1 MQDQDTV
8 FVPVL
13 PSFDGFFT
21 NLSKTSKKAGA
32 DAGKDLSDALAAG
45 VAKSGKAVESAA
57 TQMEKA
63 QNRAA
68 TAAENTRQKNM
79 ALERVMN
86 NQNSTALDLAKA
98 TDAVNRALRDQE
110 ASDKAAERAVKNHA
124 KATEEHQRAQD
135 QANDS
140 VREGVAGMDAYSE
153 GLGDLGGSLKNI
165 IGMTAGIGTLGAA
178 LSSALDVSSSVGNM
192 NRQLGLTG
200 EAAALAGDQVRET
213 LRTGLAA
220 SADEAADAI
229 GSLNSQWKYLG
240 SEGEQTAAELA
251 DNFLGFTRTFGV
263 DMAEATQ
270 TAGQLLTS
278 GLASDVETAADMMTT
293 AMQRVPAQMRDEL
306 PEIINEYGVNF
317 QNLGFSG
324 EEAFSLL
331 ISASEKG
338 KWALD
343 KTGDAL
349 KEFTIRGSDMSKT
362 SVDAYDALGLS
373 AQEMATAITAGGD
386 QAQGA
391 LKTVATELLGMDDPV
406 ERSNTAIALF
416 GTQLEDLGIEQIPE
430 FLQSLTGA
438 EDNMVGFAGS
448 SQAVADDIKNSLQG
462 RLDSLKGTATA
473 LASDGFMK
481 AWDAGEQLASWAR
494 DSKGWLMPVA
504 IGVGSIAAGMAAW
517 NATMAA
523 GGIISAIKN
532 LTLVTKAQAAA
543 QFLLNGAMW
552 ASPVTWIVA
561 GIVALVAGLTYFFT
575 QTETGRAAWEKFTTA
590 LGDGW
595 DWFTEKLGAGW
606 DWIQEKVFTPLGN
619 VLSNIGEWWSNTWDG
634 IQDSWDTFTSSI
646 QAGYEN
652 YIKPA
657 WDGLVTAAQWVA
669 LIVGTIL
676 ITPMMLAWN
685 LLSGAIKA
693 GYENII
699 KPAWDALASA
709 AQWLWNSVL
718 LPVFGWIG
726 DKWNQLTL
734 LLQAGWLYI
743 QTNVLSPLQAG
754 MQYLWYSVISPVID
768 WIQNKWN
775 QMTLLL
781 QAGWYFI
788 QNSVLTPLQNG
799 LQYLW
804 NNVVSPVL
812 TWIGD
817 KWDKMG
823 QGLHSVW
830 QWVDS
835 NVFTPLKNGLT
846 SVKDWFNKT
855 VDDIGR
861 GWSLI
866 KDKVKEPIQWVVT
879 VVFNQGIRPAWNAV
893 ARLVG
898 MDDKQLE
905 EIHFA
910 NGGTLSDGVL
920 PGYSPGVDDYRF
932 VDPQRGMAINL
943 GGGESIMR
951 PEWTRAVGGASAVR
965 AMNDAA
971 KSGGVSGVQRMLGEG
986 ASFADG
992 GTIDA
997 NIERTLSALQPE
1009 HGKPYQY
1016 GGVGNPSWDCSGL
1029 WSGIVQSLN
1038 GGNLFGGRIFNTES
1052 DFSQFGFVPGLSG
1065 RVTIGVHN
1073 GGGGANSH
1081 MAGTIDG
1088 INIESGSSNGVQIGG
1103 AAIGSDAASLP
1114 TRYTLEKFMGEFVSG
1129 GNGGGGGNPL
1139 LSIGKRAW
1147 DAVMNLLP
1155 ATPSFP
1161 GPIGEF
1167 PGAAKDLMVNTVW
1180 DFFKSKLP
1188 FGGGGYDG
1196 PVGAGVDQW
1205 RPLVESILVAKGFD
1219 KSAAPGVLRRMD
1231 QESSGNPTA
1240 INNWDSNAA
1249 AGTPSKG
1256 LMQVID
1262 PTFAAYKDPGYNDIW
1277 DPESNIRASMN
1288 YAIARY
1294 GSLSAAYD
1302 RAGGYDSGGWVF
1314 PGKTLVNNESG
1325 VPEAVLTGMQWSKVY
1340 SLIDTILPG
1349 LSKDIDGLIG
1359 EMRVAYAGS
1368 DAGYGHLATV
1378 LGNKQLAEAVVN
1390 AAAALGRAERGF
1402 NAWAAENE
1410 DHGRIGNAQ
1419 EWAQHYGAMAGQ
1431 ELASDALGL
1440 LGLEGL
1446 ADITLSDSLV
1456 DLINAAGGT
1465 ASADMFQ
1472 PREILD
1478 ADNRVAKTVQESV
1491 SDAVTSTVDSSTAS
1505 ASTAGTTSIS
1515 GGKSSVVVQVPAGK
1529 TAMSMD
1535 EVKSLASSISEQVGD
1550 LEIRLET
1557 VEDAQ
1562 NAGIDAGITM
1572 MV

>member
-13 PSFDGFFT
+13 PSFDGFFN

-32 DAGKDLSDALAAG
+32 DAGKELSDALAAG

-57 TQMEKA
+57 SQMEKA

-79 ALERVMN
+79 ALERVME
-86 NQNSTALDLAKA
+86 NQNATALDLAKA
-98 TDAVNRALRDQE
+98 TDAVNKALRDQE

-140 VREGVAGMDAYSE
+140 IREGTSNVDAYSS

-165 IGMTAGIGTLGAA
+165 IGMTAGIGTVGAA
-178 LSSALDVSSSVGNM
+178 ISSALDVSSAVGNM

-200 EAAALAGDQVRET
+200 DAATLAGDQVRET
-213 LRTGLAA
+213 LRTGLAG
-220 SADEAADAI
+220 SADEAAEAI

-270 TAGQLLTS
+270 TAGQLITS
-278 GLASDVETAADMMTT
+278 GLATDVESAADMMTT

-331 ISASEKG
+331 VSASERG

-362 SVDAYDALGLS
+362 SVEAYDALGLS
-373 AQEMATAITAGGD
+373 AEDMSRAITVGGD
-386 QAQGA
+386 EAKNA
-391 LKTVATELLGMDDPV
+391 LQTVATELLGMDDPV

-416 GTQLEDLGIEQIPE
+416 GTQLEDIGIEQVPA
-430 FLQSLTGA
+430 FLESLTGA
-438 EDNMVGFAGS
+438 ENSMEGFAGS
-448 SQAVADDIKNSLQG
+448 SQAVADDIQNSLQG
-462 RLDSLKGTATA
+462 RLDSLKGTATS

-523 GGIISAIKN
+523 GGIISAIKS

-552 ASPVTWIVA
+552 ANPVTWVVA

-575 QTETGRAAWEKFTTA
+575 QTETGKAVWEKFTTA

-595 DWFTEKLGAGW
+595 DWLTEKLGTGW
-606 DWIQEKVFTPLGN
+606 DWINEKVFTPLGD
-619 VLSNIGEWWSNTWDG
+619 VLADIREWWSSTWDG
-634 IQDSWDTFTSSI
+634 IKSSWDTFTSAI
-646 QAGYEN
+646 QSGYEN

-657 WDGLVTAAQWVA
+657 WDALVTAAQWVA
-669 LIVGTIL
+669 LVVGTIL

-685 LLSGAIKA
+685 VLSWAIKA

-699 KPAWDALASA
+699 KPAWDALAGA
-709 AQWLWNSVL
+709 AQYLWNEVL
-718 LPVFGWIG
+718 SPVLTWIG
-726 DKWNQLTL
+726 DKWNQLTFL
-734 LLQAGWLYI
+734 MQAAWYYI
-743 QTNVLSPLQAG
+743 QANVFAPLQAG
-754 MQYLWYSVISPVID
+754 MQYLWDSVISPIID

-775 QMTLLL
+775 QLSLLM
-781 QAGWYFI
+781 QAAWNYIKTEVFDRF
-788 QNSVLTPLQNG
+788 QAG

-804 NNVVSPVL
+804 DNVVSPVL

-817 KWDKMG
+817 KWDAMG
-823 QGLHSVW
+823 KGLQSVW

-846 SVKDWFNKT
+846 TLQNWFDKT
-855 VDDIGR
+855 VDNIGK

-866 KDKVKEPIQWVVT
+866 KDKVKEPIQWVVS
-879 VVFNQGIRPAWNAV
+879 VVFNKGIRPAWNSV
-893 ARLVG
+893 AKLVG
-898 MDDKQLE
+898 MDDKQLD

-910 NGGTLSDGVL
+910 DGGTL
-920 PGYSPGVDDYRF
+920 PGFSPGVDDYRF
-932 VDPQRGMAINL
+932 VDPKRGMAINL

-951 PEWTRAVGGASAVR
+951 PEWTRAVGGAPAVR

-971 KSGGVSGVQRMLGEG
+971 KYGGVSGVQRMLGEG

-992 GTIDA
+992 GTIDS
-997 NIERTLSALQPE
+997 NIERTLSALQSE

-1088 INIESGSSNGVQIGG
+1088 INLESGSSNGVQIGG

-1114 TRYTLEKFMGEFVSG
+1114 TRYTLAKFLGEFVSG
-1129 GNGGGGGNPL
+1129 GNGGGGGNPIA
-1139 LSIGKRAW
+1139 SIAKRAW
-1147 DAVMNLLP
+1147 DAVMDLLP
-1155 ATPSFP
+1155 STPEFP

-1180 DFFKSKLP
+1180 DFVKSKLP
-1188 FGGGGYDG
+1188 FGGGGGYNG
-1196 PVGAGVDQW
+1196 PVGAGVEQW
-1205 RPLVESILVAKGFD
+1205 RPLVESILDAKGFD
-1219 KSAAPGVLRRMD
+1219 KSATQSVLRRMD
-1231 QESSGNPTA
+1231 QESGGNPSA

-1262 PTFAAYKDPGYNDIW
+1262 PTFAAHMDPGYTNIW

-1288 YAIARY
+1288 YAVARY

-1325 VPEAVLTGMQWSKVY
+1325 VPEAVLTGGQWAKFYELVDSV
-1340 SLIDTILPG
+1340 LPG
-1349 LSKDIDGLIG
+1349 LSNTIDGMVG
-1359 EMRVAYAGS
+1359 ELHQAYLGS
-1368 DAGYGHLATV
+1368 DAGYGHTAEL
-1378 LGNKQLAEAVVN
+1378 LGGNYQVAEAMVN
-1390 AAAALGRAERGF
+1390 ASAALGRAERGF
-1402 NAWAAENE
+1402 NEWARENE
-1410 DHGRIGNAQ
+1410 DHGRIGTPE
-1419 EWAQHYGAMAGQ
+1419 EWAQHYGAIAAQG
-1431 ELASDALGL
+1431 LATDALGL

-1446 ADITLSDSLV
+1446 ADVTLSDSTV
-1456 DLINAAGGT
+1456 DLLNALGHP

-1472 PREILD
+1472 PKSILD
-1478 ADNRVAKTVQESV
+1478 DDNRVAKTVQESV
-1491 SDAVTSTVDSSTAS
+1491 SDTVTDSVTEAVATTDSATD
-1505 ASTAGTTSIS
+1505 GTTTTVGS
-1515 GGKSSVVVQVPAGK
+1515 KSVVTVQVPAGK
-1529 TAMSMD
+1529 TAFTAD
-1535 EVKSLASSISEQVGD
+1535 EVRETFTTINSKVGD
-1550 LEIRLET
+1550 IEVRLET
-1557 VEDAQ
+1557 VEDGQAS
-1562 NAGIDAGITM
+1562 GIDTGITM

>member
-13 PSFDGFFT
+13 PSYDGFFS

-32 DAGKDLSDALAAG
+32 DAGKELSDALAAG
-45 VAKSGKAVESAA
+45 VEKSGKAVESAA
-57 TQMEKA
+57 SQMEKA

-79 ALERVMN
+79 ALERVME
-86 NQNSTALDLAKA
+86 NQNATALDLAKA
-98 TDAVNRALRDQE
+98 TDAVNKALRDQE

-140 VREGVAGMDAYSE
+140 VREGVAGMDAYSS

-165 IGMTAGIGTLGAA
+165 IGLTAGIGTVGAA
-178 LSSALDVSSSVGNM
+178 ISSALDVSSAVGNM

-200 EAAALAGDQVRET
+200 DAAALAGDQVRET
-213 LRTGLAA
+213 LSTGLAG
-220 SADEAADAI
+220 SADEAAEAI

-240 SEGEQTAAELA
+240 SEGEQTAADLA

-270 TAGQLLTS
+270 TAGQLITS

-331 ISASEKG
+331 VSASERG

-362 SVDAYDALGLS
+362 SVEAYDALGLS
-373 AQEMATAITAGGD
+373 AEEMSRAITVGGD
-386 QAQGA
+386 EAKNA
-391 LKTVATELLGMDDPV
+391 LQTVATELLGMDDPV

-416 GTQLEDLGIEQIPE
+416 GTQLEDIGIEQVPA
-430 FLQSLTGA
+430 FLESLTGA
-438 EDNMVGFAGS
+438 ENSMEGFAGS
-448 SQAVADDIKNSLQG
+448 SQAVADDIQNSLQG
-462 RLDSLKGTATA
+462 RLDSLKGTATS

-494 DSKGWLMPVA
+494 DSKDWLMPVA

-523 GGIISAIKN
+523 GGIISAIKS

-552 ASPVTWIVA
+552 ASPVTWVVA

-575 QTETGRAAWEKFTTA
+575 QTETGRAVWEKFTTA

-595 DWFTEKLGAGW
+595 DWVTEKIGAGW
-606 DWIQEKVFTPLGN
+606 NWLKDNVFSPLWNWLKDVGQF
-619 VLSNIGEWWSNTWDG
+619 WSDVWGG
-634 IQDSWDTFTSSI
+634 IQSGWDAFTSAMS
-646 QAGYEN
+646 AGYEN
-652 YIKPA
+652 YIKPVF
-657 WDGLVTAAQWVA
+657 DGIVTVAQWAA
-669 LIVGTIL
+669 LIIGTVFL
-676 ITPMMLAWN
+676 TPVMLAWN
-685 LLSGAIKA
+685 LLSWAIKA
-693 GYENII
+693 GYENVI
-699 KPAWDALASA
+699 KPAWDALAGA
-709 AQWLWNSVL
+709 AQYLWNNVL
-718 LPVFGWIG
+718 SPVLTWIG
-726 DKWNQLTL
+726 DKWNQLTF
-734 LLQAGWLYI
+734 
-743 QTNVLSPLQAG
+743 
-754 MQYLWYSVISPVID
+754 
-768 WIQNKWN
+768 
-775 QMTLLL
+775 LL

-788 QNSVLTPLQNG
+788 QANVFAPLQAGLQYLWSSVVSPVIDWISNKWNQLSLLMQAAWNYIKTAVFDAFQAG

-817 KWDKMG
+817 KWDAMG
-823 QGLHSVW
+823 KGLQAVW

-846 SVKDWFNKT
+846 TLQNWFDKT
-855 VDDIGR
+855 VDNIGK

-866 KDKVKEPIQWVVT
+866 KEKVKEPIQWVVS
-879 VVFNQGIRPAWNAV
+879 VVFNKGIRPAWNAV
-893 ARLVG
+893 ASLVG
-898 MDDKQLE
+898 MDDKKLD

-910 NGGTLSDGVL
+910 NGGTL

-932 VDPQRGMAINL
+932 VDPKRGMAINL

-971 KSGGVSGVQRMLGEG
+971 KYGGVSGVQRMLGEG
-986 ASFADG
+986 ASFANG
-992 GTIDA
+992 GTIDS
-997 NIERTLSALQPE
+997 NIERTLSALQSE

-1073 GGGGANSH
+1073 GGGGMYSH

-1088 INIESGSSNGVQIGG
+1088 INLESGGSNGVQIGG
-1103 AAIGSDAASLP
+1103 SALGSDASSLP
-1114 TRYTLEKFMGEFVSG
+1114 TRYTLAKFLGEFVSG
-1129 GNGGGGGNPL
+1129 GNGGGGGNPIA
-1139 LSIGKRAW
+1139 SIAKRAW
-1147 DAVMNLLP
+1147 DAVMDLLP
-1155 ATPSFP
+1155 STPEFP

-1180 DFFKSKLP
+1180 DFVKSKLP
-1188 FGGGGYDG
+1188 FGGGYDG
-1196 PVGAGVDQW
+1196 PVGAGVEQW

-1219 KSAAPGVLRRMD
+1219 KSAAPSVLRRMD
-1231 QESSGNPTA
+1231 QESGGNPAA

-1277 DPESNIRASMN
+1277 DPEANIRASMN
-1288 YAIARY
+1288 YAVARY

-1446 ADITLSDSLV
+1446 ADVTLSDSTV
-1456 DLINAAGGT
+1456 DLLNALGHP

-1472 PREILD
+1472 PVEILD

-1491 SDAVTSTVDSSTAS
+1491 QDTVTDSVTEAVSTSDSATSGTTAS
-1505 ASTAGTTSIS
+1505 VSAS
-1515 GGKSSVVVQVPAGK
+1515 KSVITVQVPAGK
-1529 TAMSMD
+1529 TALTVD
-1535 EVKSLASSISEQVGD
+1535 EVKDTLSSITDKVGD
-1550 LEIRLET
+1550 IEIRLET
-1557 VEDAQ
+1557 VEDGQ
-1562 NAGIDAGITM
+1562 TSGIDAGITM